1 MKKALNISLR
11 LSLAA
16 TVAVAF
22 LAGCGKETT
31 SATSAQPVPE
41 NLNAANA
48 ASQERKLALL
58 KDVSA
63 VWNSTA
69 SDGLT
74 TINYADNR
82 LQIMQGD
89 RPLAVT
95 LGDVDPDNETVN
107 VKTVINGKE
116 EILTLRKKWN
126 TEHTAYN
133 LTIIGGNGMQ
143 DTLGFVR
150 RISNDDLNRIARLSV
165 TKAPTLP
172 STTQPVEPIAMAATP
187 VNRGVID
194 MYLGGIDMNLRS
206 CPGST
211 CSAVIVIPRDSK
223 VSADTSTVRNVT
235 ESSGTNTPWV
245 RVTYEGA
252 YCTPAELDQS
262 TGCSPSHGTEAP
274 MTGWMNYTRL
284 LDAPRAQQ

>member
-1 MKKALNISLR
+1 MKKALNMSLR

-16 TVAVAF
+16 AVTVAF
-22 LAGCGKETT
+22 LAGCGKETN

-41 NLNAANA
+41 NSNAANSA
-48 ASQERKLALL
+48 GQERKLALL
-58 KDVSA
+58 KDISA
-63 VWNSTA
+63 VWNSTT

-107 VKTVINGKE
+107 VKTVVNGKE

-165 TKAPTLP
+165 AKAPALP
-172 STTQPVEPIAMAATP
+172 PAQPVEAIAAAATQ

-194 MYLGGIDMNLRS
+194 MYLSGIDMNLRS

-211 CSAVIVIPRDSK
+211 CSAVLVIPKDSK
-223 VSADTSTVRNVT
+223 ISADTSTIRNVT
-235 ESSGTNTPWV
+235 ESSGANTPWV

-274 MTGWMNYTRL
+274 ISGWMNYTRL
-284 LDAPRAQQ
+284 LDAPRVQQ